1 MGQSDQG
8 SQPEDRLKSDWTRQ
22 YAPARRWPG
31 ALRRNR
37 LIQDRSAP
45 SGTLKG
51 GNVMTKWLS
60 LLTSAALLALAAPAQ
75 AQTYPSRTVTIVVT
89 AAAGGV
95 TDVLARAIG
104 ARLSEMWGQQVV
116 IENKGGGAHI
126 VGAQQV
132 AKASPDGHTIMFAE
146 AGTYVINPNLY
157 PKDKLPFDMVKD
169 FIPITG
175 LIRIHHSVMVS
186 NKLGVNNVSELID
199 LAKKKPGEITY
210 GTAGIGSGPHVNVS
224 RFENV
229 AKVKLI
235 PIHYR
240 GANPAINDI
249 IGGHTNMMMVS
260 VGLALPVHRD
270 GKLKMLSIGSSK
282 RLPQLPEFPT
292 TAESGKLPG
301 YVAGTWFGMAV
312 TGGTPR
318 PIVDKINKDVR
329 AVMAEDAFKK
339 RFMER
344 QYAEAMDSSPE
355 EFQAFLRTETQNW
368 AKVIREQ
375 NLSIAH

>member
-1 MGQSDQG
+1 
-8 SQPEDRLKSDWTRQ
+8 
-22 YAPARRWPG
+22 
-31 ALRRNR
+31 
-37 LIQDRSAP
+37 
-45 SGTLKG
+45 
-51 GNVMTKWLS
+51 
-60 LLTSAALLALAAPAQ
+60 
-75 AQTYPSRTVTIVVT
+75 
-89 AAAGGV
+89 
-95 TDVLARAIG
+95 
-104 ARLSEMWGQQVV
+104 
-116 IENKGGGAHI
+116 
-126 VGAQQV
+126 
-132 AKASPDGHTIMFAE
+132 
-146 AGTYVINPNLY
+146 
-157 PKDKLPFDMVKD
+157 
-169 FIPITG
+169 
-175 LIRIHHSVMVS
+175 
-186 NKLGVNNVSELID
+186 VNNVSELID